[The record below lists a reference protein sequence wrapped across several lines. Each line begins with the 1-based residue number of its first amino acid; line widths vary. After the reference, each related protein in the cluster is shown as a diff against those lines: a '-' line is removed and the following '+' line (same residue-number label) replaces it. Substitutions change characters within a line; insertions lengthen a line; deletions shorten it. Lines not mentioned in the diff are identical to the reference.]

1 MSLLRLARIFM
12 LAMHGAAH
20 ALSGIG
26 DARNARCWLAAQ
38 QRGLE
43 IAELASILAAS
54 TFRDGDFDGI

>member
-1 MSLLRLARIFM
+1 M